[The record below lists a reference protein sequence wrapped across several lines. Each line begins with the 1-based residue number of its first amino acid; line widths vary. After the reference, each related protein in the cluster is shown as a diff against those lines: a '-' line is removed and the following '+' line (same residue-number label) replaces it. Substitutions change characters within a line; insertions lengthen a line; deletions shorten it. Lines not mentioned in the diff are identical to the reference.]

1 MPYLQQEGHDREI
14 ATEQRP
20 SCEPE
25 NRIAGDRREEAGDS
39 KNRRRS
45 PAGAGDDGLHVLR
58 PVGFNPEAAHRL
70 ELLGAGGFA
79 GIRERGAERAEVE
92 RVGEEPGVSVLH
104 GHHSEQRLHTIH
116 EQ

>member
-14 ATEQRP
+14 TTEHRR

-39 KNRRRS
+39 ERRRRS
-45 PAGAGDDGLHVLR
+45 SAGDDGLHVLR
-58 PVGFNPEAAHRL
+58 PVGFNPEAAHGL
-70 ELLGAGGFA
+70 ELFGAGGFA
-79 GIRERGAERAEVE
+79 GIRERGAERAKVE

-104 GHHSEQRLHTIH
+104 GY
-116 EQ
+116 